1 MKKKEEINPTKS
13 DTNALE
19 DQEILKFA
27 EEVLSSS
34 DDEILGLDDDAI
46 EPIEEDEDVLDLE
59 DLSAHELDQDDDILD
74 LTEELEG
81 EDEDEDGVL
90 TLEDLTGERAST
102 EQAILDL
109 DSAVDELIVKEEI
122 QNLDEN
128 VEETQNLDENASVPD
143 EVEEESIDLDSMFGD
158 LELEEDSADTLS
170 EDVTD
175 DGSKLEDTG
184 LTDEIGDILDENFS
198 GEEKDSTEASDEISI
213 GVESSS
219 KNIVTEVENDTVEI
233 GLPGDGEFDSDSATE
248 EKAQSPAPSKE
259 DGGADSE
266 ELSLELDDTEPP
278 QDKES
283 DQIDADEL
291 NFDDILELD
300 GSGSEAEEETSEPD
314 ATANDPHATLDLS
327 NFSSQLEEEA
337 GEEEKALTEEL
348 EPSLSSAEE
357 PEALFDDD
365 LTDLLEDQADESVTE
380 TEDSVPEELAAPEP
394 DADDD
399 LFAEK
404 PESPE
409 TDIQDEAPETE
420 LSLDDLAESEGDS
433 ADSDDEDFIDA
444 FTVDEPPEPETVD
457 VDAAIPGD
465 DEKASTDL
473 DQPEAAL
480 DEDVEYS
487 AGEKLQPEEDSVV
500 TPGPYTSEQ
509 LDKSVERVVRKVL
522 SEKIDA
528 MLVDA
533 IEQAVTKRIDRL
545 KSLILED
552 FDKSE

>member
-1 MKKKEEINPTKS
+1 MKKKEKINPTKS

-34 DDEILGLDDDAI
+34 DDEILGLEDDAI
-46 EPIEEDEDVLDLE
+46 EPVEEDEDVLDLE
-59 DLSAHELDQDDDILD
+59 DLSAHELDQNDDILD

-102 EQAILDL
+102 EEAILDL

-128 VEETQNLDENASVPD
+128 VEETQSLDENVSVPD

-158 LELEEDSADTLS
+158 LEGEEDPAETLS
-170 EDVTD
+170 EDLTD
-175 DGSKLEDTG
+175 DGLKLEDTG
-184 LTDEIGDILDENFS
+184 LTDEIGDMLDENFS
-198 GEEKDSTEASDEISI
+198 GEEKESTEASDELGI

-219 KNIVTEVENDTVEI
+219 KNIVPEVENDTVEI
-233 GLPGDGEFDSDSATE
+233 ALPGDDAFDSDSATE
-248 EKAQSPAPSKE
+248 EKTPTPALSKE
-259 DGGADSE
+259 NGGADKE
-266 ELSLELDDTEPP
+266 ELSLDLEDTEPP

-283 DQIDADEL
+283 DQIDADDL
-291 NFDDILELD
+291 NFDDILELE
-300 GSGSEAEEETSEPD
+300 GLGNEAEAETSEPD
-314 ATANDPHATLDLS
+314 VTANDPHATLDLS
-327 NFSSQLEEEA
+327 DFSSQLEEES
-337 GEEEKALTEEL
+337 GEEEKALSEEL
-348 EPSLSSAEE
+348 EASLSAAEE

-365 LTDLLEDQADESVTE
+365 LSDLLEDQADESVTE
-380 TEDSVPEELAAPEP
+380 ADDSIPETLDTPEP

-409 TDIQDEAPETE
+409 TDIGDAAPETE
-420 LSLDDLAESEGDS
+420 LLLDDLAGSEGDS
-433 ADSDDEDFIDA
+433 ADSDDADFIDA
-444 FTVDEPPEPETVD
+444 LTVDEPPEPETAD
-457 VDAAIPGD
+457 VEAAIPGE

-473 DQPEAAL
+473 DQTEATL
-480 DEDVEYS
+480 DEDVEDH
-487 AGEKLQPEEDSVV
+487 AGEKLQPEEGSDVI
-500 TPGPYTSEQ
+500 PGPYTSEQ
-509 LDKSVERVVRKVL
+509 LDQSVERVVRKVL

-533 IEQAVTKRIDRL
+533 IEQAVTNRIDRL

-552 FDKSE
+552 INKSE